1 MKPPC
6 RYDIVYVLSILIN
19 MSTWRRDSSEYSC
32 YIQLTKKKKFEGV
45 LVNNNYERKVIH
57 EFDYAQYTARSEI
70 GSMGTVSLHGVSA
83 LTIVPKNSQGVM
95 V

>member
-19 MSTWRRDSSEYSC
+19 MSTWSRDSSEYSC
-32 YIQLTKKKKFEGV
+32 YIQLTKKKIQGV
-45 LVNNNYERKVIH
+45 LVSNNYERKVIH

-83 LTIVPKNSQGVM
+83 LTIVPMNS
-95 V
+95 